1 MGEKDRKSSFP
12 TLEWEDTPADTPSD
26 DNGKPKRRKTMEE
39 WDVEIAELEA
49 FVREQ
54 ETNEGTTE
62 SPEEEA
68 TDIQTET
75 HDAVENA
82 IVEKNTES
90 DDNKSAEVSKWT
102 TIREK
107 LQNSLK
113 K

>member
-1 MGEKDRKSSFP
+1 
-12 TLEWEDTPADTPSD
+12 
-26 DNGKPKRRKTMEE
+26 MEE

-54 ETNEGTTE
+54 ETDEGTAE
-62 SPEEEA
+62 SPQEEA
-68 TDIQTET
+68 SEGQ
-75 HDAVENA
+75 
-82 IVEKNTES
+82 TES
-90 DDNKSAEVSKWT
+90 DDNKSTEVSKWT